1 MAVTAHTSAVVI
13 EKINVEDIYAVV
25 LIIHPSISTYPFP
38 GHGEQLEP
46 IPAVLGQEA
55 GHTLHSLSQGTL
67 IHREN
72 YSHYNYNYNGVG
84 L

>member
-1 MAVTAHTSAVVI
+1 MAVTTHTSAVVI
-13 EKINVEDIYAVV
+13 EKINVV

-55 GHTLHSLSQGTL
+55 GHTLDSLSQG
-67 IHREN
+67 
-72 YSHYNYNYNGVG
+72 
-84 L
+84 